1 MNDTLQ
7 LPIDVTQIQELI
19 PHRYPFLLVDKVL
32 ELDVEAKHIVAQKNV
47 SINEPYF
54 QGHFPGRPIMPG
66 VLIIEAL
73 AQAGGVMTQLS
84 LGRDA
89 QSKLFYMV
97 KVENARFNKQVV
109 PGDVLLVESEHDTY
123 IPHATIM
130 SYRAAFQHTHS
141 LTHRIIDDADHALS
155 SERAQE
161 AYTDILVRW
170 ITEMVVGE
178 RSNRLVVG

>member
-7 LPIDVTQIQELI
+7 LPIDVCEIQELL
-19 PHRYPFLLVDKVL
+19 PHRYPFLLVDRVL
-32 ELDVEAKHIVAQKNV
+32 ELDIEANRILAQKNV
-47 SINEPYF
+47 SINEPFF

-73 AQAGGVMTQLS
+73 AQAGGVMTQLT

-109 PGDVLLVESEHDTY
+109 PGDVLMLDVQMKRLIRNMGWY
-123 IPHATIM
+123 
-130 SYRAAFQHTHS
+130 YG
-141 LTHRIIDDADHALS
+141 
-155 SERAQE
+155 E
-161 AYTDILVRW
+161 AKVNG
-170 ITEMVVGE
+170 EVVASAEVMCAGAK
-178 RSNRLVVG
+178 G

>member
-7 LPIDVTQIQELI
+7 LPIDVCQIQELL
-19 PHRYPFLLVDKVL
+19 PHRYPFLLVDRVL
-32 ELDVEAKHIVAQKNV
+32 ELDIEAKRILAQKNV
-47 SINEPYF
+47 SINEPFF

-73 AQAGGVMTQLS
+73 AQAGGVMTQLT

-109 PGDVLLVESEHDTY
+109 PGDVLMLDVQMKRLIRNMGWY
-123 IPHATIM
+123 
-130 SYRAAFQHTHS
+130 YG
-141 LTHRIIDDADHALS
+141 
-155 SERAQE
+155 E
-161 AYTDILVRW
+161 AKVNG
-170 ITEMVVGE
+170 EVVASAEVMCAGAK
-178 RSNRLVVG
+178 V

>member
-7 LPIDVTQIQELI
+7 LPIDVCHIQELL
-19 PHRYPFLLVDKVL
+19 PHRYPFLLVDRVL
-32 ELDVEAKHIVAQKNV
+32 ELDIEAKRILAQKNV
-47 SINEPYF
+47 SINEPFF

-73 AQAGGVMTQLS
+73 AQAGGVMTQLT

-109 PGDVLLVESEHDTY
+109 PGDVLMLDVQMKRLIRNMGWY
-123 IPHATIM
+123 
-130 SYRAAFQHTHS
+130 YG
-141 LTHRIIDDADHALS
+141 
-155 SERAQE
+155 E
-161 AYTDILVRW
+161 AKVNG
-170 ITEMVVGE
+170 EVVASAEVMCAGAK
-178 RSNRLVVG
+178 G